1 MILNLCSVLTKQSVY
16 RGWTKLTCHGDLI
29 NYLVFLFLSAVI
41 QAGQFWS
48 NCHSSPTLIPWNMFS
63 VENNSSTRLVSS
75 FTLLMNQLEAM
86 FLKKGLSI
94 IRSWIL
100 LVIQIAIPVIFLII
114 AMVVVRTQKR
124 IGNLPPMPL
133 ELSKYNNPVVLIDGS
148 ENAKDYSELYQ
159 KVSGD
164 ACKEVESIRNTILR
178 LVITIYF
185 VVLCRLH

>member
-1 MILNLCSVLTKQSVY
+1 
-16 RGWTKLTCHGDLI
+16 
-29 NYLVFLFLSAVI
+29 
-41 QAGQFWS
+41 
-48 NCHSSPTLIPWNMFS
+48 MFS

-124 IGNLPPMPL
+124 IGNLPSMPL